1 MMQCAHVLFLA
12 RERFGAVSF
21 LVGLSQEGALAVTGS
36 RASTRNRNTTE
47 EEFTMQ
53 LKSSL
58 RLAVLASF
66 ALGGAAMA
74 QTPPANQGQTPTPPP
89 AEAVPPA
96 ALPSPDDTG
105 RKNATEEIVVTGSR
119 VRRKDLTTPAPVTVI
134 SKEQITA
141 SGIASIGDF
150 LQQMPEQGGATNTNV
165 NNGGDG
171 QTQIS
176 LRNLGA
182 QRTLVLVDGK
192 RWVNGGSGAGTTTAA
207 VDLNSIPAAAI
218 ERIEVLKDGASAL
231 YGSDAIGGVVNIITR
246 RRVNGVELTGYGGM
260 SPHGDAEQYNAS
272 VTGGAVSDKGS
283 FMFTAE
289 YFDQRAMLA
298 GNRDW
303 AKNALSHDYST
314 GQTATGGSGT
324 IPNGRVRV
332 DPSTCTTQLCTDLA
346 NAFGAGTRYFTPDA
360 SKPACAAGPA
370 PRDGSCSVDG
380 WRPFLSAAAA
390 ARLGVKNDLYN
401 YQSVNFLITPSTR
414 KSLFANGEYHV
425 SDSARAYFQG
435 SFLNRASS
443 NLLAPEP
450 LTTSAFGIVTSGLNP
465 YNPFKIDIIDA
476 RRRLVEYAGR
486 SQSFDLDTVR
496 TVAGI
501 DGTLPS
507 EFGPLQGV
515 YWDLAFNYGRTSG
528 TTSNYGSLNVQ
539 SVGNGLTGPFFTD
552 PSLITPTN
560 PKGYGCGASLATAL
574 PNCVPVN
581 LFGGKGT
588 LTPDMVTALGG
599 YRGIQTGW
607 NQIAAFTANVSSE
620 LFKVA
625 AERPVGIAAGYEY
638 RNVYGGF
645 LPDPIGAA
653 GLSFDYNSQETRG
666 SYHVNEGYAELDIPV
681 VSNLPF
687 ADDVEVQ
694 AAARVFSYSTFGSDA
709 TYKFG
714 ARWRPI
720 RDITIRGTYSTGFR
734 APDVSD
740 LYGGIG
746 PSAEVAVD
754 PCANAV
760 LGTATGNRCAQFA
773 ASQGSTVARVVGNGD
788 SSTQLNST
796 VGGNVNLQPEKAD
809 IATVGVVFEPTLPI
823 LRGFTATVDYYNIKV
838 KQDLGFITTPV
849 ILRGCYLGTYDAF
862 CALVHR
868 DPATGFISNV
878 IDLETNV
885 GSIQTSGIDFAAR
898 YSIPTDFG
906 RFALLFDSTYLIYIR
921 QTLGNGEVISAA
933 GNYDFGSGSAISNV
947 TPKLK
952 FNAGVNYTLAGFN
965 LGVRGRYIGGYDE
978 CAGSDGGSLSSG
990 LCSLRSPPVD
1000 ANGDPIPG
1008 GTPYGPHRVPSTT
1021 LFDVY
1026 ASYLIKTPFGST
1038 TLSAGI
1044 RNLFDTTPPTVY
1056 NAFLTYTDP
1065 AYDLVGRFVYGRVSH
1080 AF

>member
-1 MMQCAHVLFLA
+1 
-12 RERFGAVSF
+12 
-21 LVGLSQEGALAVTGS
+21 
-36 RASTRNRNTTE
+36 
-47 EEFTMQ
+47 
-53 LKSSL
+53 
-58 RLAVLASF
+58 
-66 ALGGAAMA
+66 
-74 QTPPANQGQTPTPPP
+74 
-89 AEAVPPA
+89 
-96 ALPSPDDTG
+96 
-105 RKNATEEIVVTGSR
+105 
-119 VRRKDLTTPAPVTVI
+119 
-134 SKEQITA
+134 
-141 SGIASIGDF
+141 
-150 LQQMPEQGGATNTNV
+150 
-165 NNGGDG
+165 
-171 QTQIS
+171 
-176 LRNLGA
+176 
-182 QRTLVLVDGK
+182 
-192 RWVNGGSGAGTTTAA
+192 
-207 VDLNSIPAAAI
+207 
-218 ERIEVLKDGASAL
+218 
-231 YGSDAIGGVVNIITR
+231 
-246 RRVNGVELTGYGGM
+246 M

-303 AKNALSHDYST
+303 AKNALNHDYST
-314 GQTATGGSGT
+314 GQTTTGGSGT
-324 IPNGRVRV
+324 IPNGRVQI
-332 DPSTCTTQLCTDLA
+332 DPSTCSTPLCVAL
-346 NAFGAGTRYFTPDA
+346 NNGFGPGKRYYTPDA
-360 SKPACAAGPA
+360 SKPACPA
-370 PRDGSCSVDG
+370 TGAPKDGSCQING
-380 WRPFLSAAAA
+380 WRPYLSASAA
-390 ARLGVKNDLYN
+390 ARLGVPNDLYN

-450 LTTSAFGIVTSGLNP
+450 LGTSFFSIKTSALNP
-465 YNPFKIDIIDA
+465 YNPFQIDIFDA

-539 SVGNGLTGPFFTD
+539 SVGNGLTGPFFKD
-552 PSLITPTN
+552 ASLITPTN
-560 PKGYGCGASLATAL
+560 PQGYGCGASLATAI

-588 LTPDMVTALGG
+588 LTPDMITALGG

-607 NQIAAFTANVSSE
+607 NQIAAATANFSAE

-625 AERPVGIAAGYEY
+625 SERPVGLAAGYEY

-653 GLSFDYNSQETRG
+653 GLSFDYNSLETRG

-687 ADDVEVQ
+687 AEDVEVQ
-694 AAARVFSYSTFGSDA
+694 AAARAFNYSTFGSDV

-714 ARWRPI
+714 GRWRPI
-720 RDITIRGTYSTGFR
+720 RDFTLRGTYSTGFR

-740 LYGGIG
+740 LYGGQA

-754 PCANAV
+754 PCANAAPN
-760 LGTATGNRCAQFA
+760 TPTGLRCAQFA
-773 ASQGSTVARVVGNGD
+773 AAQGAAASKVVNNGD

-796 VGGNVNLQPEKAD
+796 VGGNPNLQPEKAN
-809 IATVGVVFEPTLPI
+809 IGTVGVVFEPTLPI

-838 KQDLGFITTPV
+838 TQNLGAITTPI
-849 ILRGCYLGTYDAF
+849 ILQGCYLGGNDAY
-862 CALVHR
+862 CNLVQR
-868 DPATGFISNV
+868 DPNTGFIRNV
-878 IDLETNV
+878 FDLTNNI
-885 GSIQTSGIDFAAR
+885 GSIQTSGFDFAAR
-898 YSIPTDFG
+898 YSIPTDYG

-921 QTLGNGEVISAA
+921 QTLANGTVVSAA

-952 FNAGVNYTLAGFN
+952 FNVGVNYALAGLT

-978 CAGSDGGSLSSG
+978 CAGSDGSSLSAG
-990 LCSLRSPPVD
+990 LCSPQNRSPPVD

-1008 GTPYGPHRVPSTT
+1008 GTPYGPHRVSSNT
-1021 LFDVY
+1021 LFDLY

-1038 TLSAGI
+1038 TLSAGV
-1044 RNLFDTTPPTVY
+1044 RNLLDTTPPTVY
-1056 NAFLTYTDP
+1056 NSFLTYVDP

>member
-1 MMQCAHVLFLA
+1 
-12 RERFGAVSF
+12 
-21 LVGLSQEGALAVTGS
+21 
-36 RASTRNRNTTE
+36 
-47 EEFTMQ
+47 
-53 LKSSL
+53 
-58 RLAVLASF
+58 
-66 ALGGAAMA
+66 
-74 QTPPANQGQTPTPPP
+74 
-89 AEAVPPA
+89 VPPA
-96 ALPSPDDTG
+96 ALPSPDDAG
-105 RKNATEEIVVTGSR
+105 RKNASEEIIVTGSR

-192 RWVNGGSGAGTTTAA
+192 RWVNGGSGAGTTIAA
-207 VDLNSIPAAAI
+207 VDLNSIPASAI

-303 AKNALSHDYST
+303 AKVALNHFYNT
-314 GQTATGGSGT
+314 GKTSTGGSGT
-324 IPNGRVRV
+324 IPSGRILV
-332 DPSTCTTQLCTDLA
+332 DPADPACTKPLCAALA
-346 NAFGAGTRYFTPDA
+346 SAFGAGARYYMPDA
-360 SKPACAAGPA
+360 TKPACPA
-370 PRDGSCSVDG
+370 TGAPMDGSCQVNG
-380 WRPFLSAAAA
+380 WRPYLNATAA
-390 ARLGVKNDLYN
+390 ARLGVPNDLYN

-450 LTTSAFGIVTSGLNP
+450 LTTSSFGIVTSATNP
-465 YNPFKIDIIDA
+465 YNPFGVDVADA

-539 SVGNGLTGPFFTD
+539 SVGNGLTGPFYKD
-552 PSLITPTN
+552 PALITATN
-560 PKGYGCGASLATAL
+560 PGGYGCGTAASPI

-607 NQIAAFTANVSSE
+607 NQIAAATANLSAE

-625 AERPVGIAAGYEY
+625 SERPVGIAAGYEY

-653 GLSFDYNSQETRG
+653 GLSFDYNSLETRG

-681 VSNLPF
+681 VSNLPL

-694 AAARVFSYSTFGSDA
+694 AAARAFNYSSFGSDV

-714 ARWRPI
+714 GRWRPI
-720 RDITIRGTYSTGFR
+720 RDVTLRGTYSTGFR

-740 LYGGIG
+740 LYGGQA

-754 PCANAV
+754 PCAGTPSGAV
-760 LGTATGNRCAQFA
+760 AARCAQFA
-773 ASQGSTVARVVGNGD
+773 ASQGASPAKVVGNPD

-796 VGGNVNLQPEKAD
+796 VGGNPALQPEKAN
-809 IATVGVVFEPTLPI
+809 IGTVGVVFEPTLPI

-838 KQDLGFITTPV
+838 TQNLGAITTPI
-849 ILRGCYLGTYDAF
+849 ILQGCYTGGNDAY
-862 CALVHR
+862 CQLVQR
-868 DPATGFISNV
+868 DPNTGFIRNV
-878 IDLETNV
+878 FDLTNNI
-885 GSIQTSGIDFAAR
+885 GSIQTSGFDFAAR
-898 YSIPTDFG
+898 YSIPTDYG

-921 QTLGNGEVISAA
+921 QTLANGNVVQAA

-952 FNAGVNYTLAGFN
+952 FNAGVNYALAGLT
-965 LGVRGRYIGGYDE
+965 LGVRGRYIGGYNE
-978 CAGSDGGSLSSG
+978 CAGSDGTSTSSG
-990 LCSLRSPPVD
+990 LCSLPS
-1000 ANGDPIPG
+1000 
-1008 GTPYGPHRVPSTT
+1008 TSFGPHRVPSTT

-1038 TLSAGI
+1038 TLSAGV
-1044 RNLFDTTPPTVY
+1044 RNLLDTTPPTVY